1 MNRKRLDIPG
11 ASCPRCKLAMTVFE
25 HREMT
30 AELLRQPVYY
40 SRWYRCDNP
49 SCKTTQVMPPE
60 FKVRNAA

>member
-1 MNRKRLDIPG
+1 
-11 ASCPRCKLAMTVFE
+11 MTVFE